1 MPSSDS
7 IQKMS
12 EKTPAA
18 GEVDASYDD
27 NVKPESTEESGEV
40 FQQAQYRALGWIQT
54 AIILMKLC
62 FATGVLA
69 IPSAFSI
76 VGYGPG
82 VVLLLFWGA
91 LTTYYAYIMYVFRMK
106 YAGVHN
112 IADAAGLMGG
122 PIAREL
128 AGAIFLLTWILA
140 AGSGFIG
147 LAQGFEVLSSRN
159 VCSVVWTLVAALCTA
174 LIASIQTLGKLAVL
188 TWIGFASIFTA
199 VFIVVVGVTQVDR
212 PAAAP
217 QEGPLGMEVL
227 AVGHPSFVPGFVAAI
242 NLFAGYGST
251 PTFMPV
257 IAEMKHPKSFTK
269 SLFSSQGFLVACY
282 VSFALVVYTYC
293 GQYVASPSL
302 GSAGGL
308 LEKIAYGIS
317 IPGFIMTSTL
327 WVHLAAKFLLVR
339 VLRNSVHLQSNTLT
353 HWGVWLGS
361 TLGISAIAFI
371 IAGAVPFF
379 SYLIGL
385 IGSLCCAPTCLII
398 PAFMGLYMDWQNRS
412 TSKAKMAIC
421 VFHIFVVA
429 LGSFVTVTGTYTT
442 VQSIVDAY
450 AAGAV
455 GKPFTC

>member
-1 MPSSDS
+1 MIDDENLKPGS
-7 IQKMS
+7 I
-12 EKTPAA
+12 
-18 GEVDASYDD
+18 
-27 NVKPESTEESGEV
+27 EESGEV
-40 FQQAQYRALGWIQT
+40 FQKPQYRALGWIPT

-69 IPSAFSI
+69 IPSAFST

-82 VVLLLFWGA
+82 IILLIFWGA
-91 LTTYYAYIMYVFRMK
+91 LTTYYAYIMYVFRMQ

-122 PIAREL
+122 PIAREI

-147 LAQGFEVLSSRN
+147 LAQGFDVLSSKH

-174 LIASIQTLGKLAVL
+174 LIASVQTLGKLAVL

-199 VFIVVVGVTQVDR
+199 VFIIVVGVTQADR

-217 QEGPLGMEVL
+217 QEGPINMEVL
-227 AVGHPSFVPGFVAAI
+227 AVGHPSFIPGFVAAV

-257 IAEMKHPKSFTK
+257 IAEMKTPKSFKK
-269 SLFSSQGFLVACY
+269 SLFTSQGFLVACY

-308 LEKIAYGIS
+308 LEKVAYGIS

-327 WVHLAAKFLLVR
+327 WIHLAAKFLLVR
-339 VLRNSVHLQSNTLT
+339 ILRNSVHLQTNTVT
-353 HWGVWLGS
+353 HWAVWLGS
-361 TLGISAIAFI
+361 TIGLSTISFI

-398 PAFMGLYMDWQNRS
+398 PAFMGLYMDWQHRS
-412 TSKAKMAIC
+412 QSKAKLAIC
-421 VFHIFVVA
+421 IFHMVVVV

-442 VQSIVDAY
+442 IQSIVDAY
-450 AAGAV
+450 NDGTV
-455 GKPFTC
+455 GSPFTCS